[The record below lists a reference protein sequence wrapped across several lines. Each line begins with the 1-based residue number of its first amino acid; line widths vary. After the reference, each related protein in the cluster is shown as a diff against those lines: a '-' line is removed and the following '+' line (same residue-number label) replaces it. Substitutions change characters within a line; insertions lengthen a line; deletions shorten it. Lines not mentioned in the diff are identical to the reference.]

1 MLDVDIWN
9 WSKASTKYCQIC
21 SSVEFD
27 KSCEAI
33 QMDMLSYES
42 NARYGPL
49 AGEPLK
55 EDKLLKNRDKQTHVL

>member
-21 SSVEFD
+21 SFVEFD

-49 AGEPLK
+49 AGEPL
-55 EDKLLKNRDKQTHVL
+55 